1 MQEMQFQFLS
11 QEDLLEKEMA
21 THSTFLAW
29 ETPRT
34 EKPGR
39 LQSMGSVK
47 SQMWLSDK
55 ITMEIEILNMGP
67 KLDFNNI
74 FWFLSRL
81 L

>member
-39 LQSMGSVK
+39 LQSVGSVK